1 MAWFNK
7 KNKKDSEQTEK
18 NEVNKA
24 EYKIVI
30 LEKLGGTVREIKEL
44 NCERFRDDEDHVV
57 YLRNTKD
64 KFLEIFPQ
72 QINDFKNY
80 TESEVDKLINKYQT
94 ILEKERSRD
103 SQDVNDKDIEF
114 ELLKLKAKKRSFKF
128 GQNASYLSFSSNG
141 RPTFYFLREGS
152 TFHPVKW
159 DVDTKTIFTPSDNRK
174 KSASLALRNKQNK
187 YNTQALISG
196 AGILLI
202 IVGLVMAAGGGYF
215 MFKAKGAYDTAFTQY
230 EQSEIAQA
238 TRLCLESAGAL
249 NTEIAKTAENVADI
263 TESVSDNLNRPQT
276 VIEGVIPE

>member
-1 MAWFNK
+1 MAWFKNNK
-7 KNKKDSEQTEK
+7 ESEKEQK

-80 TESEVDKLINKYQT
+80 SEEEVDKLIQKYQS
-94 ILEKERSRD
+94 ILEKERDRD
-103 SQDVNDKDIEF
+103 SEAVNDKDIEF

-128 GQNASYLSFSSNG
+128 SENASYLSFSTNG

-159 DVDTKTIFTPSDNRK
+159 DVDTKTVFTPSDNRK

-187 YNTQALISG
+187 YNIQSMITGSAIILIVIG
-196 AGILLI
+196 LI
-202 IVGLVMAAGGGYF
+202 MAAGGGYF
-215 MFKAKGAYDTAFTQY
+215 MFKAKGAYDEAFNSY
-230 EQSEIAQA
+230 DESEIAAA
-238 TRLCLESAGAL
+238 TRACLESAGKL
-249 NTEIAKTAENVADI
+249 NKEIANTAGSVADI
-263 TESVSDNLNRPQT
+263 AEAVEEDLNKDQV
-276 VIEGVIPE
+276 VIEGVLPE